1 MVDKKQNDANSI
13 AVSVDPA
20 RPVEVS
26 LKRFKRLCEA
36 AGVLKEYKK
45 RKEYKKPSIRKKE
58 KEEQAQKRRVKE
70 SRKRTGRRSKF

>member
-1 MVDKKQNDANSI
+1 MGENKGDKNSI
-13 AVSVDPA
+13 GVTVDPS

-45 RKEYKKPSIRKKE
+45 RKEYKKPSVRKKE
-58 KEEQAQKRRVKE
+58 KEEQAEKRRIKE
-70 SRKRTGRRSKF
+70 SRKSRRKRNKI